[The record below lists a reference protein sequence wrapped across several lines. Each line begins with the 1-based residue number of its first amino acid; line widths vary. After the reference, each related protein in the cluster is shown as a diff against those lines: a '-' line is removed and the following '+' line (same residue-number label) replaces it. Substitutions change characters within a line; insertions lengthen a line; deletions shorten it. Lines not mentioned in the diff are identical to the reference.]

1 MRRIDISATNNR
13 QELISILFFAQLLD
27 ELVFDHSDDS
37 YKAPALNT
45 FSRRLEL
52 RRLARLNDEASIGSS
67 ALEAFVD
74 ELEWSI
80 KNDEVLDSRK
90 KSICHYHV
98 KVIRSNMTTPD
109 RIDRSITAITLSLG
123 DYFEDCI
130 SKLKNLIT
138 SSPNEKKKIANLAA
152 TFVAQLE
159 VEGFSRRYCYHIK
172 QKLVRKLQTE
182 ILLDIQA
189 TTENFFKAF
198 TNPEQEYNV
207 TLLATKNIERFKEV
221 AQYFLCEIQK
231 LGEHNLDPRQ
241 HAHREFKKTADP
253 DSCCVIFSKVRA
265 REPIEA
271 RDNAVSLF
279 NLFIASIGFQYHDL
293 KIELGPLALVSD
305 GVRLHINVGT
315 SPDPMHRNKKNPV
328 QINTQEIREFAEV
341 LFGAHLTPLSTR
353 RFINA
358 VEFHRAALRSSIEH
372 HQLVDLWAAL
382 EGLLPP
388 PGKDSPRI
396 RFFVANLVAPL
407 CLTYPEK
414 LFRQVLDE
422 ISTAETGLM
431 DKVLSL
437 PSGNT
442 PLEKITL
449 LITCS
454 EFKEIQ
460 DKIAEDLAASNPL
473 LMYRI
478 WELSERFK
486 SAKATRETLLSHR
499 KKVAWH
505 IERIYS
511 TRNSIMHNAE
521 ALPYL
526 GTLVENLH
534 GYVDSLLSSIAR
546 VAINANTQTSINTA
560 LEHILAHEADRLV
573 ELEQISRLNPGNECT
588 TENAVRVIF
597 GSTNPLRPAY

>member
-1 MRRIDISATNNR
+1 MRRIDISATNNKE
-13 QELISILFFAQLLD
+13 ELTSILFFAQLID

-45 FSRRLEL
+45 FSRTLEL

-80 KNDEVLDSRK
+80 KNDEVLDSKK
-90 KSICHYHV
+90 KSICNYHI
-98 KVIRSNMTTPD
+98 KVIRSNIATPD

-123 DYFEDCI
+123 DYFEDCCT
-130 SKLKNLIT
+130 KLKTLIT
-138 SSPNEKKKIANLAA
+138 SSQNEKKKIANLAA

-172 QKLVRKLQTE
+172 QKLVKKLQTK
-182 ILLDIQA
+182 ILLDIHT

-198 TNPEQEYNV
+198 TNQVQEYKV
-207 TLLATKNIERFKEV
+207 TLLATKNIEKFNEI
-221 AQYFLCEIQK
+221 AQYFLCEIKK
-231 LGEHNLDPRQ
+231 LDECSLDPKQ
-241 HAHREFKKTADP
+241 HAHRELKRAADS
-253 DSCCVIFSKVRA
+253 DARCVIFSKIRA

-271 RDNAVSLF
+271 RNSAVSLF

-293 KIELGPLALVSD
+293 KIELDPLALVSD
-305 GVRLHINVGT
+305 GERLHINVGT
-315 SPDPMHRNKKNPV
+315 SPDPMHRNKKSPA
-328 QINTQEIREFAEV
+328 QINTKEIREFAEV

-372 HQLVDLWAAL
+372 NQLVDLWAAL

-422 ISTAETGLM
+422 ISTAEIGLM
-431 DKVLSL
+431 EKILSL
-437 PSGNT
+437 PAGNT
-442 PLEKITL
+442 PLEKIAL
-449 LITCS
+449 LVTCT
-454 EFKEIQ
+454 EFKDIQ
-460 DKIAEDLAASNPL
+460 DEISKDLATSNPL

-486 SAKATRETLLSHR
+486 SAKSTRETLLSHR
-499 KKVAWH
+499 KKVSWH

-546 VAINANTQTSINTA
+546 VAISANDSTSINTA
-560 LEHILAHEADRLV
+560 LEHILAHEVDRLT
-573 ELEQISRLNPGNECT
+573 ELEQMSKLNPGNECT
-588 TENAVRVIF
+588 AENAVRIIF